1 YFDDNNIESL
11 ALHLDTL
18 IEKVNEGYSFHDEK
32 FLEHKKKGQVEKEK
46 EFQIAKKIYQEVSSR
61 LQVELPESETYF
73 ISLYLKAMN
82 EKYTKQKIGV
92 LVLMHGEN
100 AAGDLAQTANKLLNV
115 NHAVGL
121 NMPLSQTVG
130 NTLESATKIVEE
142 IDQGK
147 GVVLLSD
154 MGSLNMF
161 GEIIMSKLGIQ
172 TKTIKMVTTPMV
184 VEATRKAMLPEM
196 SLEKLEQDI
205 IEQSTFIG
213 NSVQTSNDQSS
224 ANIVVEYENRRREKI
239 IYILEENL
247 IFLDGTTIYDL
258 LEEQAKIIVSNFPIE
273 SYEDFWIKFLF
284 HTSNMVERAIRK
296 EQFERKEAF
305 IVIDQSPN
313 LYRFLK
319 SNFSSIENR
328 FAINIADSE
337 FSYLMELIDVCIK
350 STIK

>member
-1 YFDDNNIESL
+1 
-11 ALHLDTL
+11 
-18 IEKVNEGYSFHDEK
+18 
-32 FLEHKKKGQVEKEK
+32 
-46 EFQIAKKIYQEVSSR
+46 
-61 LQVELPESETYF
+61 
-73 ISLYLKAMN
+73 MN
-82 EKYTKQKIGV
+82 EKHTKQKIGV
-92 LVLMHGEN
+92 LVLMHGES
-100 AAGDLAQTANKLLNV
+100 AASDLAQTANELLNV
-115 NHAVGL
+115 NHAVGV

-130 NTLESATKIVEE
+130 DTLESATKIVEE

-147 GVVLLSD
+147 GVILLSD

-196 SLEKLEQDI
+196 TLAKLEQDI

-213 NSVQTSNDQSS
+213 NSVQASNEQSS
-224 ANIVVEYENRRREKI
+224 TNIVVEYENSRREKI

-258 LEEQAKIIVSNFPIE
+258 LEEQAKIIVSHFPIE

-296 EQFERKEAF
+296 EQFERKK
-305 IVIDQSPN
+305 ISSIIDQSPE

-319 SNFSSIENR
+319 SSFSSIENR
-328 FAINIADSE
+328 FAIDIKDSE
-337 FSYLMELIDVCIK
+337 ISYLMELINICMK
-350 STIK
+350 STVK